1 MRCVKSVAYASM
13 FVASMMAA
21 AGCGSGAKPSAEV
34 SGTIKLNGK
43 APDLDGLT
51 ICFLAADGR
60 PVVFD
65 VSKDGTFKGSGVSL
79 GENKLSLYYSPPSN
93 QPSLS
98 QKKTKER
105 GANAMDDAPGTPA
118 PKNPIPEQF
127 RDSQKTPKT
136 FTIEAGKD
144 NIVMWDVS
152 R

>member
-1 MRCVKSVAYASM
+1 MHCVKSVACSSIV
-13 FVASMMAA
+13 VAGMMAV
-21 AGCGSGAKPSAEV
+21 AGCGSGGKPTAEV

-43 APDLDGLT
+43 APDLEGLT
-51 ICFLAADGR
+51 ICFLASDGR
-60 PVVFD
+60 PLVFD
-65 VSKDGTFKGSGVSL
+65 VSKEGTFKGSGVSL
-79 GENKLSLYYSPPSN
+79 GENKLSLNYSPPSN

-105 GANAMDDAPGTPA
+105 GGNALDDGPPTPA

-127 RDSQKTPKT
+127 RDAQKSPKT
-136 FTIEAGKD
+136 FTIEAGKE

>member
-1 MRCVKSVAYASM
+1 MRCVKSVACTSI
-13 FVASMMAA
+13 FVAGMMAV
-21 AGCGSGAKPSAEV
+21 AGCGSGAKPTAEV

-65 VSKDGTFKGSGVSL
+65 VSKEGTFKGSGVSL
-79 GENKLSLYYSPPSN
+79 GENKLSLNYSPPSN

-105 GANAMDDAPGTPA
+105 GGNALEDAPTTPA

-127 RDSQKTPKT
+127 RDSQKTLKT
-136 FTIEAGKD
+136 FTIEAGKE
-144 NIVMWDVS
+144 NIVMWDVN